1 MSVVPPSEGG
11 APGYPAPPSYPASGG
26 GYPPLPGYP
35 VGGPFVGMQ
44 MGPAPGVV
52 YAGFWWR
59 VLGYVVDEVLILV
72 VTLPYLLFLL
82 YLPVVQFLQ
91 DFYRAHPIIAGQPA
105 PTPTIPSDLIG
116 RSVALGLVG
125 VLISAAYYGG
135 VVAWKGRT
143 VGQRVVGARVVRVED
158 GGRLPPGR
166 ALARSSIFWAPG
178 VIGVIPVPGL
188 SIVAFLVRFI
198 GLLWVAWD
206 QRKQGLHDKLG
217 RSVVVRAA
225 PVFAGYPVRMSVP

>member
-1 MSVVPPSEGG
+1 MSVVPRSEGG

-59 VLGYVVDEVLILV
+59 VLGYVVDSLVLFVVEAPVTIL
-72 VTLPYLLFLL
+72 LL
-82 YLPVVQFLQ
+82 YLPALQFYEA
-91 DFYRAHPIIAGQPA
+91 FYQAHPVVPGQQA
-105 PTPTIPSDLIG
+105 PVPSLPSDLTGRFLLIG
-116 RSVALGLVG
+116 LLGA
-125 VLISAAYYGG
+125 LISALYYGG
-135 VVAWKGRT
+135 LVAWQGRT

-166 ALARSSIFWAPG
+166 AFARASIFWGAG
-178 VIGVIPVPGL
+178 VIGVVPLPGL
-188 SIVAFLVRFI
+188 GLVGLLILII

-225 PVFAGYPVRMSVP
+225 PVFPGYA

>member
-1 MSVVPPSEGG
+1 MSVVPPSQGG

-59 VLGYVVDEVLILV
+59 VLGYVVDSLVLLV
-72 VTLPYLLFLL
+72 VEAPVTILLL
-82 YLPVVQFLQ
+82 YLPALQFYEAFYQAHRVV
-91 DFYRAHPIIAGQPA
+91 PGQQA
-105 PTPTIPSDLIG
+105 PVPSLPSDVTGRFLLIG
-116 RSVALGLVG
+116 LLGA
-125 VLISAAYYGG
+125 LISALYYGG
-135 VVAWKGRT
+135 VVAWQGRT

-166 ALARSSIFWAPG
+166 AFARASIFWGAG
-178 VIGVIPVPGL
+178 VIGVVPLPGL
-188 SIVAFLVRFI
+188 GLVGLLILII

-225 PVFAGYPVRMSVP
+225 PVFPGYA